1 MSANRLFVQFM
12 ILALILIIA
21 ITACAPQTSVEPT
34 STASLPAT
42 SSTSSAQPP
51 IATESPTPISN
62 PFAGEEAWIA
72 YQTNRTGEGIWLVHP
87 DGTQDHQ
94 IAKDFAG
101 NLQLPDWSPDG
112 KKIVMT
118 SRNTGGTEPLYEYDL
133 ATETYRQ
140 LFACEDPCVGDD
152 EPVYSPDGTKVA
164 FIRYLGPFVH
174 SDDAG
179 GDVPSN
185 CSLWIGDLGSSKVAQ
200 ITNNANSRCD
210 REYNPRWSP
219 DDSQLVYWRD
229 PYEHGMPTGTAI
241 YIINA
246 DGSDEHQLTN
256 PGDFAG
262 EADWSP
268 DGQWIVFDTYP
279 LAEFNHIPK
288 ISNLYRI
295 HPDGSGM
302 EQLTSY
308 ETTDLRATQPQY
320 TPDGKWIIFTAVT
333 PSSRSLWASLAEGGE
348 PIVIAQGGIYTHGTW
363 QP

>member
-1 MSANRLFVQFM
+1 MFTNRLFF
-12 ILALILIIA
+12 LLILMA
-21 ITACAPQTSVEPT
+21 LFVPACAPQTSVEPT
-34 STASLPAT
+34 SKASLPAT
-42 SSTSSAQPP
+42 SSPSSAQIP
-51 IATESPTPISN
+51 IATESPAPN
-62 PFAGEEAWIA
+62 PFAGEKAWVA
-72 YQTNRTGEGIWLVHP
+72 YQTNRTGEGVWLIHP

-101 NLQLPDWSPDG
+101 NLQLPDWSTDG

-133 ATETYRQ
+133 PTETYRQ

-164 FIRYLGPFVH
+164 FIRALAPFVH
-174 SDDAG
+174 SDAIGD
-179 GDVPSN
+179 DVPSD
-185 CSLWIGDLGSSKVAQ
+185 CGLWIGDIATGEVTQ
-200 ITNNANSRCD
+200 ITSNPECN

-219 DDSQLVYWRD
+219 DGSQLTYWRD
-229 PYEHGMPTGTAI
+229 PYENGMATGTAI

-268 DGQWIVFDTYP
+268 DGEWIVFDTYP
-279 LAEFNHIPK
+279 LAEFNHMPK

-295 HPDGSGM
+295 HPDRLGM
-302 EQLTSY
+302 EQLTNY

-320 TPDGKWIIFTAVT
+320 TPDGKWIIFTGVT
-333 PSSRSLWASLAEGGE
+333 PSSRSLWAIPAEGGE